1 MSITLSVN
9 RQMTDNVRNVN
20 VLVTNAQ
27 MPACCCVQKV

>member
-20 VLVTNAQ
+20 ALVTNAQ
-27 MPACCCVQKV
+27 TPACCCVQKV